1 MVTCKLTRWANHQN
15 LQKILRTSFI
25 EEKDLLEE
33 WVNKNQRARFEELK
47 DHFQDGAVEEY
58 TNSPPKHKKSRK
70 KKQYKGTDF

>member
-1 MVTCKLTRWANHQN
+1 MRHSPKFK
-15 LQKILRTSFI
+15 KILRLSFI

-47 DHFQDGAVEEY
+47 DHFQDGPVEEY

-70 KKQYKGTDF
+70 KKQYKGTDFYIDEK